1 MKPRRPT
8 LNEAIEA
15 TSTMAPVDDS
25 FDVAGNAANEG
36 ADDDRCGV
44 LVRISSELRRDLK
57 IAAIHR
63 GVTVQ
68 ALMLEAIAG
77 VLEKPDQAPTP

>member
-8 LNEAIEA
+8 LNDAIVA
-15 TSTMAPVDDS
+15 TSAMAPVDDS
-25 FDVAGNAANEG
+25 FDFAGDAANEG

-44 LVRISSELRRDLK
+44 LVRVSPDLRRDLK
-57 IAAIHR
+57 IAAIQR

-68 ALMLEAIAG
+68 ALMLEAIAA
-77 VLEKPDQAPTP
+77 VLEKPDQAPAP